1 MFKKITP
8 LIFVGLSIVSCSKK
22 ETPQSSESSESVV
35 ATKPEFPGEK
45 YMKTQCYV
53 CHHPTAPEANRAAP
67 TLYEIKKVYLQP
79 GVSEEQF
86 VKEFVDFT
94 HQPTQEA
101 AKMKEAVK
109 KYGLMPNNGF
119 NREDVEAIAK
129 YIYENDLPKPD
140 WYQEDK

>member
-1 MFKKITP
+1 MFKKKIPYILIGLIT
-8 LIFVGLSIVSCSKK
+8 FSCSKK
-22 ETPQSSESSESVV
+22 ETPQTSESETTIATLES
-35 ATKPEFPGEK
+35 PGEK
-45 YMKTQCYV
+45 YVKSQCYV
-53 CHHPTAPEANRAAP
+53 CHHPTAPEGNRAAP
-67 TLYEIKKVYLQP
+67 TLFEIKKAYLQP

-86 VKEFVDFT
+86 IKEFVDFT

-101 AKMKEAVK
+101 AKMKEAIQ